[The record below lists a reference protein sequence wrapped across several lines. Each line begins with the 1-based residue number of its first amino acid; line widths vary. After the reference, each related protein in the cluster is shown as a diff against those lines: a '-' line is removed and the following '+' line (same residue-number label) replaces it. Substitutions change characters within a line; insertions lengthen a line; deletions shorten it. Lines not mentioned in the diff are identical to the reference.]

1 MEEEFYYT
9 TSHIGRS
16 MANRIDHRLNTLF
29 VSDLTPVEHYADRVQ
44 KSLYVHKTVRSVL
57 ILI

>member
-1 MEEEFYYT
+1 MEEEFYCT

-29 VSDLTPVEHYADRVQ
+29 VSDLTPLEAYADRA
-44 KSLYVHKTVRSVL
+44 KSR
-57 ILI
+57 